1 MEDFKV
7 NRDFC
12 ERDLG
17 VTFDEKGRP
26 IYFAQSV
33 QVKFLDT
40 GAEEPTWIGGIA
52 LGDHIICGCCGGVIS
67 LEDFWDEVEE
77 GWQNDPA
84 VVNVA
89 DEDALVIFSDWVDIS
104 DAITG

>member
-1 MEDFKV
+1 MEGFKV
-7 NRDFC
+7 NHDFWENEMC
-12 ERDLG
+12 
-17 VTFDEKGRP
+17 VTFDEKGHP
-26 IYFAQSV
+26 IYFALSL

-67 LEDFWDEVEE
+67 IEDFWDEVEE

-84 VVNVA
+84 GVNVA
-89 DEDALVIFSDWVDIS
+89 DEDALVMYSDWVDIS
-104 DAITG
+104 KAITG